1 MNEEPSHYALN
12 PSSDLVK
19 RASKVVKS
27 ESARK
32 GEPKFHMTEEMR
44 RLSTPWS
51 VSQVRAEQLQAIDL
65 PAGVILDAAAGSGV
79 QLIALTTGLKR
90 PGLAIE
96 LDPNI
101 GLLCAANMQI
111 NGDDV
116 YREQW
121 IAVLIGDGTDAENAI
136 VAYWNSLR
144 MQVLG
149 HIHRLVCYI

>member
-1 MNEEPSHYALN
+1 MNEDPSHYALN
-12 PSSDLVK
+12 PSPDLVK
-19 RASKVVKS
+19 TASKVVKA

-32 GEPKFHMTEEMR
+32 GEPKFHMTEEMG
-44 RLSTPWS
+44 RLSTPWP
-51 VSQVRAEQLQAIDL
+51 VSQVRAEQIQAIDL

-111 NGDDV
+111 NGDGGDLQ
-116 YREQW
+116 RTMDR
-121 IAVLIGDGTDAENAI
+121 VLIGAVSYTHLTLPTI
-136 VAYWNSLR
+136 YSV
-144 MQVLG
+144 
-149 HIHRLVCYI
+149 

>member
-51 VSQVRAEQLQAIDL
+51 VSQVRAEQIQAIDL

-101 GLLCAANMQI
+101 G
-111 NGDDV
+111 
-116 YREQW
+116 
-121 IAVLIGDGTDAENAI
+121 
-136 VAYWNSLR
+136 
-144 MQVLG
+144 
-149 HIHRLVCYI
+149 

>member
-51 VSQVRAEQLQAIDL
+51 VFKSELSKFKLSTYQL
-65 PAGVILDAAAGSGV
+65 
-79 QLIALTTGLKR
+79 
-90 PGLAIE
+90 E
-96 LDPNI
+96 
-101 GLLCAANMQI
+101 
-111 NGDDV
+111 
-116 YREQW
+116 
-121 IAVLIGDGTDAENAI
+121 
-136 VAYWNSLR
+136 
-144 MQVLG
+144 
-149 HIHRLVCYI
+149 